1 MNKRTL
7 LFVFIIALSLVP
19 FTALL
24 LKTASNNK
32 FPSFLYA
39 DELPKKTI
47 TDEIEKELNQEL
59 NKTDKTKA
67 LLQKNNQVSQ
77 PKSVDADANKSAG
90 KKFVKIKYPIANNR
104 QSPIGINANEI
115 FEQDSS
121 IPFVDL
127 MRVATPFHENIR
139 CRAKD
144 KPCLTSAK
152 VEYDKQGWPKKL
164 NGGTAG
170 VFFLRNV
177 QLAALPAGEFS
188 VLYDGEGKI
197 EYLHN
202 IDVISQKASI
212 DKITFTERA
221 DGFMTAA
228 LKIVESNPDK
238 PLRNIRILM
247 PGGICNDDPYHQVAD
262 KSACKAEATFL
273 SFEKHYAKILFNPD
287 YLNFMKDFSVIRFMP
302 MSGITRNPHTT
313 WNKRPKMDEPTWGGI
328 YGSRGAPLE
337 VQIELANRLK
347 ADPWLNVPHGA
358 DDDYIT
364 KFATYV
370 HKHLNPTL
378 MPHIEY
384 TNEAWNSNFVHNEY
398 MQKMGIAEKLD
409 QDALM
414 AGYKYYAKRSVVF
427 FKIWED
433 VYGGHEKL
441 VRIIG
446 GWDTRPDI
454 SGIILAYDDTY
465 KHVDAIA
472 IAPYI
477 GGNIRGFRESKN
489 VDDIFHLLNDK
500 KSYRS
505 LPKIMHEL
513 DKHAKLAKEFGV
525 SLIAYEGGQGLVDW
539 AAKDYTKHPN
549 PLFFAANRDAR
560 MGKLY
565 KSLYSKW
572 RKMGAGLFVAFT
584 APRTCNANGCW
595 GLKEHIR
602 QENDDAPKH
611 KATLKYINNNESWWS
626 WDKIKDAKK
635 PSSSKVAHYL
645 PKQDP
650 NKPRIVIRPA
660 KGDKKHFFR
669 LENPQALNILLEGE
683 TWDKRDISGKWQ
695 VKWDDDNIYL
705 IAKAYDKEYSVD
717 SDEPSQDDSVEFFIS
732 NKGKDYHFIYKR
744 LSANKSNKFDG
755 TERTV
760 KGEGKVIKGGKSI
773 NLPYEMKSKFDGYEI
788 SATIAWKQ
796 LGISPAVKKKLRM
809 DVIINDDDDGGDREA
824 RLGWNTRKSQPK
836 SKDLG
841 MILMSGR

>member
-7 LFVFIIALSLVP
+7 LFVFIIALSLIP

-24 LKTASNNK
+24 IKTASNNK
-32 FPSFLYA
+32 FPNFLYA
-39 DELPKKTI
+39 DELPNKTI
-47 TDEIEKELNQEL
+47 SDEIEKELNQEL
-59 NKTDKTKA
+59 VKTDMTK
-67 LLQKNNQVSQ
+67 SI
-77 PKSVDADANKSAG
+77 DADANKEIKNKSS
-90 KKFVKIKYPIANNR
+90 KINYPIANNR
-104 QSPIGINANEI
+104 HSPIGINANEI

-121 IPFVDL
+121 IPFADL

-144 KPCLTSAK
+144 MPCLTSAK
-152 VEYDKQGWPKKL
+152 VAYDKTGWPKKL

-188 VLYDGEGKI
+188 VLYDGEGKL

-202 IDVISQKASI
+202 VEVVSQKSGI

-247 PGGICNDDPYHQVAD
+247 PGGICNDNPYKQVAD
-262 KSACKAEATFL
+262 ESACEEDSTYL

-302 MSGITRNPHTT
+302 MSGITRNAHTT
-313 WNKRPKMDEPTWGGI
+313 WDKRPTMDEPTWGGI

-337 VQIELANRLK
+337 VQVELANRLK

-358 DDDYIT
+358 DDNYIS

-370 HKHLNPTL
+370 KEHLDPEL
-378 MPHIEY
+378 KPHIEY

-414 AGYKYYAKRSVVF
+414 AGYKYYAKRSVEF
-427 FKIWED
+427 FNIWED

-454 SGIILAYDDTY
+454 SGIILAYEDTY

-472 IAPYI
+472 IAPYV
-477 GGNIRGFRESKN
+477 GGNIRGFRESKH

-513 DKHAKLAKEFGV
+513 DKHAQLAKDFGV

-584 APRTCNANGCW
+584 APRTCNAHGCW

-602 QENDDAPKH
+602 QDVNDAPKH
-611 KATLKYINNNESWWS
+611 KATLKYIANNKSWWN
-626 WDKIKDAKK
+626 WDKIRNAKK
-635 PSSSKVAHYL
+635 PSSNKVAHYL
-645 PKQDP
+645 PKQEP

-669 LENPQALNILLEGE
+669 LENPQALNILLEGK

-695 VKWDDDNIYL
+695 VKWDNKNIYL

-717 SDEPSQDDSVEFFIS
+717 SDNPSQDDSIEFFI
-732 NKGKDYHFIYKR
+732 NNNGKAYHFIYKR

-755 TERTV
+755 TERTIE
-760 KGEGKVIKGGKSI
+760 GEGKVIKGGKSI
-773 NLPYEMKSKFDGYEI
+773 SLPYKMVSKFDGYEI
-788 SATIAWKQ
+788 KATIAWKQ
-796 LGISPAVKKKLRM
+796 LGITPAVKKKLRM